1 MNHEELMIDVSNVCF
16 YDINDQKV
24 SLSIFKGAILIL
36 SGGGSQ
42 AAMEEAKKWRKSLEE
57 YAARENVKY
66 IEVAFVGKLPPFF
79 PKQFIKNNI
88 LKDVKKEGYSTP
100 PLIDW
105 DGKAME
111 ILGVVKSN
119 LCNIFVIDKHGF
131 LRYKLV
137 EKYSQEAL
145 NKIKDYIKKL
155 ASQNE
160 NINPEKV

>member
-1 MNHEELMIDVSNVCF
+1 MNPEELMIDVSDVSL
-16 YDINDQKV
+16 YDVNDQRV
-24 SLSIFKGAILIL
+24 SLSSFKGTILVL

-42 AAMEEAKKWRKSLEE
+42 AAMEEAKRWRKALEE
-57 YAARENVKY
+57 YTIHESVKY

-88 LKDVKKEGYSTP
+88 IKDVKKEGFPTP

-105 DGKAME
+105 DGKALE

-119 LCNIFVIDKHGF
+119 LCNIFVIDKQGF

-145 NKIKDYIKKL
+145 NKIKDYLKRL
-155 ASQNE
+155 ASR
-160 NINPEKV
+160 